1 MDHLISAVF
10 DSGVFRPLEPVDLA
24 QGTQVQI
31 QVPLPAQP
39 NGVISAAPQDEW
51 EQRVVALAR
60 DCGVSLSDSALG
72 SDGLYE

>member
-1 MDHLISAVF
+1 MDYLISAVF
-10 DSGVFRPLEPVDLA
+10 DSGVFRPLQPVDLA
-24 QGTQVQI
+24 DGTQVQV

-39 NGVISAAPQDEW
+39 NGLKSVAPQDEW

-60 DCGVSLSDSALG
+60 DCGVSLSDSAVG